1 LRVELRVVMRGAEG
15 RLLGVH
21 VVRVGWTSP
30 HKGRTQMRIVGL
42 WWHVEQGSP
51 RGEVWRLVKKW
62 GARHIGR
69 KQTLAGVMQKRNH
82 SQGAMSYGVLCDCLK
97 TYVSRVPVSK
107 IARRESSYRS
117 NTATLALG
125 RERAVGI

>member
-1 LRVELRVVMRGAEG
+1 MRPFSLVRIGIGRRTAARWLVVVVLGRVMLRVELRVVMRGAEG

-69 KQTLAGVMQKRNH
+69 K
-82 SQGAMSYGVLCDCLK
+82 
-97 TYVSRVPVSK
+97 
-107 IARRESSYRS
+107 
-117 NTATLALG
+117 
-125 RERAVGI
+125 